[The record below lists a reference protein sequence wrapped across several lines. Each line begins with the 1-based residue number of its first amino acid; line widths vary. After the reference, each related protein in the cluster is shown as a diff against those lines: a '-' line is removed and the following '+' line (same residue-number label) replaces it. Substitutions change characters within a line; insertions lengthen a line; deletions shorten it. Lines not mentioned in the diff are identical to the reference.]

1 MNLDFLSRRSR
12 KISQDSRPDPA
23 RAAGWL
29 FLLVLLLG
37 AWPGLA
43 LLLGAVPAHPPP
55 ADPGPEA
62 IEITLV
68 SNGWHVDLVLPAS
81 AGGIDWYRD
90 FPPADIAV
98 PFASTHVAIGWGDR
112 DFYLETPRLRDLK
125 WRTAL
130 NALLGQ
136 GAAVLHV
143 LHLPGRIEGPDTRRL
158 RIAPETYRALAGR
171 IRESLARDGEGKSL
185 VIAGKGFGHSDAFYE
200 AKGHYSP
207 ITTCNE
213 WLAAHLRAVGLPAG
227 LWSPLPHTLL
237 MPSA

>member
-1 MNLDFLSRRSR
+1 MMG
-12 KISQDSRPDPA
+12 RPW
-23 RAAGWL
+23 RW
-29 FLLVLLLG
+29 FLLVALLLG

-55 ADPGPEA
+55 ADPGPEGVDIA
-62 IEITLV
+62 LV
-68 SNGWHVDLVLPAS
+68 SNGWHVDLVLPVRV
-81 AGGIDWYRD
+81 GDIDLSGD

-130 NALLGQ
+130 NAVLGR
-136 GAAVLHV
+136 GATVLHV
-143 LHLPGRIEGPDTRRL
+143 MHLPGRIDGPDTRRL
-158 RIAPETYRALAGR
+158 RIAPEIYRALAGR
-171 IRESLARDGEGKSL
+171 IRESLARDGEGKSR
-185 VIAGKGFGHSDAFYE
+185 VIAGRGFGHSDAFYE

-213 WLAAHLRAVGLPAG
+213 WLAAHLRAVGLPVG
-227 LWSPLPHTLL
+227 LWSPLP
-237 MPSA
+237 SNFI